1 MLPSDT
7 IYNCIEAIAATPG
20 KNDKLAM
27 LKRHMEDAQF
37 KRVCEYAYNPFKT
50 YGIAKRP
57 ELIGANSVNT
67 FDAGTWELLDD
78 LISRKLTGNAAIEA
92 VRGEMT
98 ALDKDSSELF
108 WRIVKKD
115 LRAGFSE
122 SSCNKVSKG
131 MIPEFPYMRC
141 SLPKGAK
148 LNEFDWANGV
158 VSQEKADGMFANV
171 NVETD
176 SVNIT
181 SRQGTPF
188 PLDEMSDLVN
198 TISQLAPGHQYHG
211 ELLVLKDNE
220 ALPRQIGNGML
231 NAILDGG
238 IFEEGCYPVFMVWDK
253 IPLASVVPKG
263 KCETPYKKRLAS
275 AMLDVRGIK
284 SNVRII
290 PTRVVKSL
298 AEAYEH
304 YRELLKMKKEGTIV
318 KDGAAIWK
326 DGTSKQQV
334 KLKLKFQVDLK
345 ITGYEAGNGKNAA
358 TFGSVM
364 TETSCG
370 QLKVS
375 VSGFTDAMR
384 QHIHENSLEL
394 LETIMTVE
402 ANDIMK
408 PSESNEFHSLFLPVY
423 AELRKDKLVADDLER
438 VFSQREAAIEAA

>member
-1 MLPSDT
+1 MSSEVFDVIESVARTSSKNEKENILRKFSDGET
-7 IYNCIEAIAATPG
+7 
-20 KNDKLAM
+20 LS
-27 LKRHMEDAQF
+27 
-37 KRVCEYAYNPFKT
+37 RVLEYAYCPFRT
-50 YGIAKRP
+50 YGVSRA
-57 ELIGANSVNT
+57 SVNSEIHGEGD
-67 FDAGTWELLDD
+67 FNEKTWALLDD
-78 LISRKLTGNAAIEA
+78 LISRKLTGNAA
-92 VRGEMT
+92 RG
-98 ALDKDSSELF
+98 ALSAEVSRLSSKSAELLL
-108 WRIVKKD
+108 RIVGKD
-115 LRAGFSE
+115 VRAGFSE
-122 SSCNKVSKG
+122 STINKVWKG
-131 MIPEFPYMRC
+131 KIKEFPYMRC

-148 LNEFDWANGV
+148 LNEFDWAGGV

-171 NVETD
+171 NVEAD